1 MSLKLL
7 RLNDKLPQQVNSCC
21 VDFSW
26 TNFKMKRYTEKSCS
40 TGMNTLKY
48 WILRIRR
55 KKNRL
60 LNAFVY
66 QNSFNYK
73 WAEAGKFITV
83 RLCEIILTTSEYII
97 YDWFCSMLKEVT
109 TIGLYNSLLW
119 HSNVTVRGFSAK

>member
-26 TNFKMKRYTEKSCS
+26 TNFKIKRYTEKSCS

-55 KKNRL
+55 KKKPASKCICL
-60 LNAFVY
+60 PK
-66 QNSFNYK
+66 FNYQ